1 MDFVLLKRFR
11 RAREDIVVDQ
21 GGHGDFD
28 PVATRFFV
36 IGTIAR
42 ADTAALAQRA
52 GDPLAGFG
60 LGLAEACG
68 PPVGRVSQHGPYGG
82 TLPARRLLAC
92 RHALFI
98 EQARNSTNTQSL
110 TDIVVVN
117 HADDIRF
124 CVDDFVIG
132 RRIVAP
138 AGVTIAIRW
147 PAEHADLT
155 LMGPM
160 TLATTRAFKDLRPF
174 ILGDHALELH

>member
-68 PPVGRVSQHGPYGG
+68 PLVRRVSQHGPYRGS
-82 TLPARRLLAC
+82 LPARRLLAC

-98 EQARNSTNTQSL
+98 EEARNSTNTQSL

-117 HADDIRF
+117 HADDISF
-124 CVDDFVIG
+124 SG
-132 RRIVAP
+132 ASAKSMRI
-138 AGVTIAIRW
+138 
-147 PAEHADLT
+147 
-155 LMGPM
+155 
-160 TLATTRAFKDLRPF
+160 LALPRYR
-174 ILGDHALELH
+174 GDA